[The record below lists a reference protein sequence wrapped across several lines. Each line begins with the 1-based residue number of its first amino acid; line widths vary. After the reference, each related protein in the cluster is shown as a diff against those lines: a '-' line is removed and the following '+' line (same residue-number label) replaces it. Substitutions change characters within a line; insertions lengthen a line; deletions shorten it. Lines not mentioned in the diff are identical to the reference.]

1 MYRCSVCDEEALRQS
16 FITVHVKFCEI
27 NTICLFFTFLMVIC
41 ILQSDRYRC
50 TFILLS
56 ACRESWYP
64 ENSHLDNSEISI
76 WTLYLVTFTL
86 QPIKF
91 ISSLQ
96 WGFLLT
102 GNKWGSKFP
111 LQNSETGLLWSTIRA
126 SSLPALELELEP
138 TPRPSCATGR
148 VKKKKP
154 KCQPGDARQ
163 NEQPARSER
172 TCSQEPVVNWLFI
185 LLSLLDNKRKQHI
198 TLLHAVRMEKDCC
211 VRTRGEAHLK
221 LI

>member
-50 TFILLS
+50 TLILLS

-126 SSLPALELELEP
+126 SSLPTLELEP

-148 VKKKKP
+148 VKKKKNP
-154 KCQPGDARQ
+154 SASREMRGRTSSQHGVR
-163 NEQPARSER
+163 EHVHRS
-172 TCSQEPVVNWLFI
+172 
-185 LLSLLDNKRKQHI
+185 LSLIDSLFFC
-198 TLLHAVRMEKDCC
+198 LF
-211 VRTRGEAHLK
+211 
-221 LI
+221 